1 MGGIKELTILI
12 LSFLYVTFVNGTDDI
27 LVGCGGFVKS
37 DVEINYSVIEVRRL
51 ESSGLKTISWLA
63 SECRSGTELMLWY
76 IHHL

>member
-51 ESSGLKTISWLA
+51 ESSGLKND
-63 SECRSGTELMLWY
+63 
-76 IHHL
+76 

>member
-51 ESSGLKTISWLA
+51 ESSGLKTINVSWLA
-63 SECRSGTELMLWY
+63 SECRSGTELML
-76 IHHL
+76 

>member
-12 LSFLYVTFVNGTDDI
+12 LSFLNVTFVNGTDDI

-63 SECRSGTELMLWY
+63 SRMPFRML
-76 IHHL
+76 

>member
-51 ESSGLKTISWLA
+51 KSSGLKTISWLA
-63 SECRSGTELMLWY
+63 SECRSGTELML
-76 IHHL
+76 